1 MRRIKKATRIP
12 ENELVFKLSRS
23 SGPGGQNVNKVSS
36 RVTVLFD
43 VVNSGSLTDIQKR
56 RVLKNL
62 ATRTNKDG
70 VIRVVSQRHRSQRA
84 NRAAAVARLE
94 ELLTISLRT
103 RPVRKKTVPSRA
115 AKRRRLEDKKKKSLL
130 KQQRAEKFDADL

>member
-1 MRRIKKATRIP
+1 MRRIKKAIRIP
-12 ENELVFKLSRS
+12 ENELVFRLSRS

-43 VVNSGSLTDIQKR
+43 VANSSGLTDTQKR
-56 RVLKNL
+56 RILEKL
-62 ATRTNKDG
+62 AGRANKDS
-70 VIRVVSQRHRSQRA
+70 VIRVASQRHRSQRA

-115 AKRRRLEDKKKKSLL
+115 AKQRRLEEKKRRSLL
-130 KQQRAEKFDADL
+130 KRQRTEKLDADL